1 MHPSMPV
8 PVGVHFTTEP
18 SGYDLL
24 VLDEL
29 PIDLLNVFFGA
40 GEFTALIHAQN
51 HACRNPN
58 TFGIGTVCL

>member
-40 GEFTALIHAQN
+40 GEFTAFISRAKTMHAEILI
-51 HACRNPN
+51 
-58 TFGIGTVCL
+58 LLE